1 MLNVFLRPLSVLA
14 WGLCL
19 ALGASAQ
26 GSDIV
31 IGQSTDLSG
40 ILAEIGTEA
49 SSGAKAYFD
58 TVNAKGGVN
67 GRKIRFVVL
76 DDAYNADKAVENA
89 RQLIQRENAV
99 ALLGMMGTPA
109 NTALLPVVSEAGI
122 PSVGPYTGGQVVRKP
137 MNRMV
142 FNIRA
147 SYATEAEKIVEHLA
161 ARGVTKLGVVYQD
174 NAFGKEG
181 LAGAQLASEKYK
193 LGLTAVSSLANDS
206 SDLERVVGVMQKA
219 DLQSILLLTAGKPS
233 SDFIKAYNKKA
244 RGMHYFALSVLASQ
258 TAVQALGK
266 DGTGV
271 VVSQVIPYPFSGM
284 SPIVREYH
292 KAMEMAGKKNY
303 SYASMEGFVNAKVL
317 VEALRSI
324 KQDVTR
330 ERLADALDGL
340 GKLDLGGFVVNFS
353 KTEHQGSSYA
363 ELTVISSNGRFV
375 R

>member
-1 MLNVFLRPLSVLA
+1 M
-14 WGLCL
+14 
-19 ALGASAQ
+19 
-26 GSDIV
+26 
-31 IGQSTDLSG
+31 
-40 ILAEIGTEA
+40 
-49 SSGAKAYFD
+49 
-58 TVNAKGGVN
+58 
-67 GRKIRFVVL
+67 VL

-109 NTALLPVVSEAGI
+109 NTALIPVVGEAGI

-137 MNRMV
+137 LNHMI

-147 SYATEAEKIVEHLA
+147 SYATEADKIVGHLA
-161 ARGVTKLGVVYQD
+161 ARGVTRLGVVYQA

-181 LAGAQLASEKYK
+181 LAGAQLAAEKYK

-206 SDLERVVGVMQKA
+206 SDLDRVVEVMQKA
-219 DLQSILLLTAGKPS
+219 DLQSILLVTAGKPS

-244 RGMHYFALSVLASQ
+244 RGMQYFALSVLASQ
-258 TAVQALGK
+258 AAVQALGK

-271 VVSQVIPYPFSGM
+271 VVSQVMPYPFSGM
-284 SPIVREYH
+284 SPIVREYQ
-292 KAMEMAGKKNY
+292 KAMEAAGRKNF

-317 VEALRSI
+317 VEALRTV

-340 GKLDLGGFVVNFS
+340 GKLDLGGFVVNFGR
-353 KTEHQGSSYA
+353 TEHQGSQFV
-363 ELTVISSNGRFV
+363 ELTVVSNNGRFV

>member
-19 ALGASAQ
+19 ALGAAAQ

-31 IGQSTDLSG
+31 VGQSTDLSG
-40 ILAEIGTEA
+40 ILAEIGTET
-49 SSGAKAYFD
+49 SWGAKAYFE

-109 NTALLPVVSEAGI
+109 NTALIPVVSEAGI

-137 MNRMV
+137 LNHMI

-147 SYATEAEKIVEHLA
+147 SYATEADKIVGHLA
-161 ARGVTKLGVVYQD
+161 ARGVTRLGVVYQA

-181 LAGAQLASEKYK
+181 LAGAQLAAEKYK

-206 SDLERVVGVMQKA
+206 SDLDRVVEVMQKA
-219 DLQSILLLTAGKPS
+219 DLQSILLVTAGKPS

-244 RGMHYFALSVLASQ
+244 RGMQYFALSVLASQ
-258 TAVQALGK
+258 AAVQALGK

-271 VVSQVIPYPFSGM
+271 VVSQVMPYPFSGM
-284 SPIVREYH
+284 SPIVREYQ
-292 KAMEMAGKKNY
+292 KAMEAAGRKNF

-317 VEALRSI
+317 VEALRTV

-340 GKLDLGGFVVNFS
+340 GKLDLGGFVVNFNR
-353 KTEHQGSSYA
+353 TEHQGSQFV
-363 ELTVISSNGRFV
+363 ELTVVSNNGRFV

>member
-1 MLNVFLRPLSVLA
+1 MLNVFLRPLAVLV
-14 WGLCL
+14 WGLSL
-19 ALGASAQ
+19 ALGVAAQ
-26 GSDIV
+26 SGDIV

-40 ILAEIGTEA
+40 ILAETGTEM
-49 SSGAKAYFD
+49 SLGAKAYFD
-58 TVNAKGGVN
+58 TVNAKGGVS

-76 DDAYNADKAVENA
+76 DDAYDANKAVENA

-109 NTALLPVVSEAGI
+109 NTALIPVVNEAAI
-122 PSVGPYTGGQVVRKP
+122 PSVGPYTGAQVVRKP
-137 MNRMV
+137 LNRLI

-147 SYATEAEKIVEHLA
+147 SYAAEAEKIVEHLA
-161 ARGVTKLGVVYQD
+161 ARGVTRLGVVYQA

-181 LAGAQLASEKYK
+181 LAGAQLAAEKYK
-193 LGLTAVSSLANDS
+193 LRLTAISALASDS
-206 SDLERVVGVMQKA
+206 SDLDQVVGVMQKA
-219 DLQSILLLTAGKPS
+219 ELQSILLVTAGKPS

-244 RGMHYFALSVLASQ
+244 RGMQYFALSVLASQ

-266 DGTGV
+266 DGVGV

-292 KAMEMAGKKNY
+292 KAMEVVGKNNY
-303 SYASMEGFVNAKVL
+303 SYASMEGFINAKVL

-330 ERLADALDGL
+330 ERLVDALDGL

-353 KTEHQGSSYA
+353 KTEHQGSQA
-363 ELTVISSNGRFV
+363 VELTVISGNGRFV